1 MRMHAPKWPIV
12 ASGLLMAGGL
22 SWLVKIGVIVA
33 TDGRVITTGPA
44 AALMSAGLVLLP
56 LGAAG
61 VGAWLARRTH
71 LVLRALAALA
81 AVGAL
86 IACSVALGWGAT
98 TLVRGHGPPY
108 AVEEAG
114 ILAAGL
120 LWSGVG
126 AAALARFRRAGAT
139 ETASI

>member
-1 MRMHAPKWPIV
+1 MQSPKWPIY
-12 ASGLLMAGGL
+12 ASALLMAGGL

-33 TDGRVITTGPA
+33 TDGRIMTTGPA
-44 AALMSAGLVLLP
+44 ALLMSTGLVLLP

-71 LVLRALAALA
+71 LVLRVLATLA
-81 AVGAL
+81 AVAGL

-98 TLVRGHGPPY
+98 TLLGGRGPAY
-108 AVEEAG
+108 LAEEVG

-120 LWSGVG
+120 LWCGLG
-126 AAALARFRRAGAT
+126 AAALARLRRAG
-139 ETASI
+139 TADRARV